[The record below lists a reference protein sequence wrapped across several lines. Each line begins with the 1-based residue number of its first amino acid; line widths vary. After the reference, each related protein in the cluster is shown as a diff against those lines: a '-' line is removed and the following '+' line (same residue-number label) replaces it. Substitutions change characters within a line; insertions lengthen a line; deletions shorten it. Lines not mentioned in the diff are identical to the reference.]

1 MRIHVIWPG
10 RRTLYVQKAGREVEN
25 MNIWKKVLSVGL
37 SLAMCAGMIV
47 PAFAAVEY
55 DIALGDVDV
64 AQNDDGQTI
73 SWSAGHETYKDKA
86 SAAVDNEI
94 VVKQSDAET
103 ATQNTINVTGAAEGT
118 TVVLSG
124 VNIDVSDTNKAAMSI
139 SGEETD
145 VTVELDDENTLK
157 SGGSHAGLEL
167 SKGAS
172 VTIQD
177 ETKET
182 VSGKRVTVTENDGA
196 ATLNAISGKNGAGIG
211 TAKDGIFGDIVIE
224 SGIINAEAIPENSTD
239 SGAAIGTGWG
249 NNGGGSIKIHGGT
262 VNASADRAIRGIG
275 IGSSASAKIE
285 NIEITGGNVTAVG
298 GYYAIGPGEWGKV
311 TGNIKITGG
320 TVTVAGRI
328 NGIGPSIGGTIIEGT
343 NDGLTLLVLAGKF
356 DGYAAFSESGS
367 GIKNVLSGQFVW
379 KNSATQKNTSFVIV
393 NTENGEVVREF
404 DMQFNDAKYRS
415 FAVNLPDG
423 DYYILQKTENGKF
436 VKYGAW
442 DSKEISYHV
451 DDGLTS
457 TSGMEIITNKVN
469 WKFKSGTEGREEL
482 PPEVTDLLKAGIET
496 TFDDVTDD
504 GGKWIFQGWTIGKPI
519 EDGKLQDVDAV
530 GTWVYAA
537 NPPAPEPP
545 RTPTG
550 PSVFDGYDFGGTT
563 TIENEAVPLAAGPVT
578 RAEFLDYLW
587 RHEGQPAN
595 DGVCTFTDVEDDHEY
610 ILALAWAEQA
620 GIAEAYDDGTF
631 LPDELVTVAAV
642 REFLSNFAEVFGLEV
657 DVDTLATLTGEDD
670 EAVLN
675 CDEVIAE
682 FFGEEISSEEEAA

>member
-1 MRIHVIWPG
+1 
-10 RRTLYVQKAGREVEN
+10 

-55 DIALGDVDV
+55 DIALGDVNV

-73 SWSAGHETYKDKA
+73 SWSASHETYKDKA

-103 ATQNTINVTGAAEGT
+103 ATQNTINVMGAAEGT

-145 VTVELDDENTLK
+145 VTVELDGENTLK
-157 SGGSHAGLEL
+157 SGLYRAGLEL
-167 SKGAS
+167 NEGAS

-177 ETKET
+177 DDE
-182 VSGKRVTVTENDGA
+182 DGG
-196 ATLNAISGKNGAGIG
+196 TLDAIGGDLCAGIG
-211 TAKDGIFGDIVIE
+211 ASRNTNFGDIVIE
-224 SGIINAEAIPENSTD
+224 GGIINAFGGRNKYG
-239 SGAAIGTGWG
+239 SGAGIGGSERGRG
-249 NNGGGSIKIHGGT
+249 NNIIINGGT
-262 VNASADRAIRGIG
+262 VYANGGYRASGIG
-275 IGSSASAKIE
+275 DGYAGGGTFFVDKIE
-285 NIEITGGNVTAVG
+285 INGGNVTAIGNACSIGGGHYGHVG
-298 GYYAIGPGEWGKV
+298 SV
-311 TGNIKITGG
+311 NITGG
-320 TVTVAGRI
+320 T
-328 NGIGPSIGGTIIEGT
+328 
-343 NDGLTLLVLAGKF
+343 LTLFDYGIAGVQSDINIGEASVLMMAGGFPNTKNAKLS
-356 DGYAAFSESGS
+356 DGQHFLKA
-367 GIKNVLSGQFVW
+367 QFNW
-379 KNSATQKNTSFVIV
+379 RDFTDNTTTSFVLI
-393 NTENGEVVREF
+393 NPQGQVVREF
-404 DMQFNDAKYRS
+404 DMSMNGTKYNS
-415 FAVNLPDG
+415 LAINLPDG
-423 DYYILQKTENGKF
+423 EDYYLLQKGENGTF
-436 VKYGAW
+436 IQHRPGSTKYW
-442 DSKEISYHV
+442 
-451 DDGLTS
+451 
-457 TSGMEIITNKVN
+457 TNQVAFTIGSDLAPQYLKPASAKVN
-469 WKFKSGTEGREEL
+469 YIFVSGTEDTEL

-496 TFDDVTDD
+496 TFDDVPD
-504 GGKWIFQGWTIGKPI
+504 GDGKWTFKGWNIGIPEIK
-519 EDGKLQDVDAV
+519 DGKLQDVDAV

-550 PSVFDGYDFGGTT
+550 PNGFDGYDFGGTT

-675 CDEVIAE
+675 CDEVIEE